1 MVPTPVFTHDGEDVS
16 FESRSFS
23 VDMETDLTP
32 TLEPSGQKEEERQT
46 MRKKFIAEATKS
58 LKLRET

>member
-23 VDMETDLTP
+23 ADMKTDLTP
-32 TLEPSGQKEEERQT
+32 TLGSQIG
-46 MRKKFIAEATKS
+46 
-58 LKLRET
+58 ETGGKNS